1 MTDERGDQDPEQI
14 EVSAERLL
22 RVRGA
27 LANRVGALM
36 RAWWL
41 GMVVAED
48 EEERTLYDEL
58 VEAVGEPG
66 ARRLEGD
73 RTPLAVPVEPPVE
86 SGLTRLSDD
95 EYLAVVDQLMTRLEL
110 LRQAYERGMI
120 VAETGEQQEQLERI
134 RELLER

>member
-1 MTDERGDQDPEQI
+1 MSEEREDEV
-14 EVSAERLL
+14 EVSAEQLL

-48 EEERTLYDEL
+48 EEERALYEQL

-66 ARRLEGD
+66 ARRLEGE
-73 RTPLAVPVEPPVE
+73 RTPLAVPVEPPLE

-95 EYLAVVDQLMTRLEL
+95 EYLAVFDQLMTRLEL
-110 LRQAYERGMI
+110 LRRAYERGMV
-120 VAETGEQQEQLERI
+120 VATTPEQEEQLERI

>member
-1 MTDERGDQDPEQI
+1 MTEGFEQPEGRV
-14 EVSAERLL
+14 EVNAEQLL

-48 EEERTLYDEL
+48 EDERELYDRL

-66 ARRLEGD
+66 ARRLESD

-86 SGLTRLSDD
+86 SGLTRLTDD
-95 EYLAVVDQLMTRLEL
+95 EYLAVFDQLMTRLEL

-120 VAETGEQQEQLERI
+120 VAETAEQEEQLERI

>member
-1 MTDERGDQDPEQI
+1 MDEPGDSV

-48 EEERTLYDEL
+48 EEERELYDDL
-58 VEAVGEPG
+58 VAAVGEPG
-66 ARRLEGD
+66 ARRLEGEH
-73 RTPLAVPVEPPVE
+73 TPLAVPVEPPLE
-86 SGLTRLSDD
+86 SALGRLDDD
-95 EYLAVVDQLMTRLEL
+95 EYLAVFDQLMTRLEL
-110 LRQAYERGMI
+110 LRRAYERGMI
-120 VAETGEQQEQLERI
+120 VAETPEQERQLARI

>member
-1 MTDERGDQDPEQI
+1 MTEEREEDV
-14 EVSAERLL
+14 EVSEERLL

-48 EEERTLYDEL
+48 EDERRLHDEL
-58 VEAVGEPG
+58 VAAVGEPG

-73 RTPLAVPVEPPVE
+73 RTPLAVRVEPPLE
-86 SGLTRLSDD
+86 SGISRLSDD
-95 EYLAVVDQLMTRLEL
+95 EYLAVFDQLMTRLEL

-120 VAETGEQQEQLERI
+120 VAANAEQEEALARI
-134 RELLER
+134 EELLER

>member
-1 MTDERGDQDPEQI
+1 MEEYEEPAEEQV
-14 EVSAERLL
+14 EVSEERLL

-27 LANRVGALM
+27 LSNRVGALM

-48 EEERTLYDEL
+48 EEERALYGEL
-58 VEAVGEPG
+58 VEAVGAPG

-73 RTPLAVPVEPPVE
+73 RTPLAVPVEPPLE
-86 SGLTRLSDD
+86 SGLSQLSDD
-95 EYLAVVDQLMTRLEL
+95 EYLAVFDQLMTRLEL

-120 VAETGEQQEQLERI
+120 VAADAEQEEQLERI